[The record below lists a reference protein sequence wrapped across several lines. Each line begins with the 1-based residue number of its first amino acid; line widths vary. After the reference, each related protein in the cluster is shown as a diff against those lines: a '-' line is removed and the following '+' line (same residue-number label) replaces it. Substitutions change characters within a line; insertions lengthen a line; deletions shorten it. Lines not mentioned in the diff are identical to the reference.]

1 MTDETHGLSLLQEE
15 YFIEMA
21 KKTFVFLG
29 KIKVF

>member
-21 KKTFVFLG
+21 KKTFVFL
-29 KIKVF
+29 